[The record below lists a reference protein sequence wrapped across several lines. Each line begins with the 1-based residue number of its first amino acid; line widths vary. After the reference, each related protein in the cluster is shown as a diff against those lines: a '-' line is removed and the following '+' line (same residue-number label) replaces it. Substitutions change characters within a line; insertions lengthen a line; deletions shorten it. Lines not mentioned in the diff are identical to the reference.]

1 MQGILHLFVIR
12 RCRGGRVRH
21 DFTTAGGFE
30 MCHPSLLPIGS
41 RHTFLSFEGVVAL
54 AIELFGEVE
63 AAAIA
68 VAIAAVVA
76 VAVGFIVV
84 EYWYVAERWHI
95 LRGLNPVK
103 QIRQLFVAGIIVG
116 STKPTQRKGEGDEEA
131 ERAEREL
138 KEVGLRFRM
147 CPLPQS

>member
-12 RCRGGRVRH
+12 RCRGGGVRH

-41 RHTFLSFEGVVAL
+41 CHTFLSFEGVVAL

-84 EYWYVAERWHI
+84 EYWYVDERWHI
-95 LRGLNPVK
+95 LRGLSPVK
-103 QIRQLFVAGIIVG
+103 
-116 STKPTQRKGEGDEEA
+116 
-131 ERAEREL
+131 
-138 KEVGLRFRM
+138 
-147 CPLPQS
+147 